1 MFKVHP
7 IAILNDNYVWTIIH
21 KHNTVIVDPGTSEE
35 VIKFHENNNL
45 HPTAIIIT
53 HHHNDHVGGLSK
65 LIETYNVSVYAPQ
78 NKKFKFDF
86 MPVKENDEIKLFNN
100 ALTLKVAEVPG
111 HTLDHIIYFG
121 DGMLF
126 CGDTLFSFGCGRV
139 FEGSFEQMFSS
150 LEKLKKLDRNCNV
163 YCTHEYTLDNLK
175 FLIDY
180 FKDNERFKKI
190 YKKLSRRSITLP
202 SKLKDELELNPFL
215 NSNFEE
221 FKQLRIAKNQ
231 Y

>member
-21 KHNTVIVDPGTSEE
+21 KDNTVIVDPGTSEE

-65 LIETYNVSVYAPQ
+65 LIEAYNLTVFAPQ

-86 MPVKENDEIKLFNN
+86 IPVKENDEIKLFKN

-121 DGMLF
+121 DNMLF

-139 FEGSFEQMFSS
+139 FEGSFEQMFLS
-150 LEKLKKLDRNCNV
+150 LEKLKKLDRNYNV

-180 FKDNERFKKI
+180 FKDNEHYKRI
-190 YKKLSRRSITLP
+190 YKKLSQRSITLP

>member
-1 MFKVHP
+1 
-7 IAILNDNYVWTIIH
+7 
-21 KHNTVIVDPGTSEE
+21 
-35 VIKFHENNNL
+35 
-45 HPTAIIIT
+45 
-53 HHHNDHVGGLSK
+53 
-65 LIETYNVSVYAPQ
+65 
-78 NKKFKFDF
+78 
-86 MPVKENDEIKLFNN
+86 MPVKENDEIKLFKNT
-100 ALTLKVAEVPG
+100 LTLKVAEVPG

-150 LEKLKKLDRNCNV
+150 LEKLKKLDRNYNV

-175 FLIDY
+175 FLINY

-190 YKKLSRRSITLP
+190 YKKLSQRSITLP
-202 SKLKDELELNPFL
+202 SKLKGELELNPFL